1 MSSCKCKNDSKI
13 RDTREDPGRKMDSL
27 GAAAWG
33 HCLPLGGGLGSPRSQ
48 KVSLLHIRPIMA
60 SLMIACLAL
69 PQKYKTSILG
79 MQRNF
84 CKKNLKPTDPKKR
97 GEKRKKQDGLMSTK
111 IEIQM
116 YYISNLPLD
125 ITVGEFTQLTSK
137 FCIIM
142 RDRQKNL

>member
-1 MSSCKCKNDSKI
+1 
-13 RDTREDPGRKMDSL
+13 
-27 GAAAWG
+27 
-33 HCLPLGGGLGSPRSQ
+33 
-48 KVSLLHIRPIMA
+48 MA

-69 PQKYKTSILG
+69 PQKYKTSMLR

-84 CKKNLKPTDPKKR
+84 HKKNLKPTDPKKK
-97 GEKRKKQDGLMSTK
+97 GEKRKNQDGLMSRK

-116 YYISNLPLD
+116 YYISDLPLD

-142 RDRQKNL
+142 RDRQKNLRSSFTKIIKEILKDMGFAVI